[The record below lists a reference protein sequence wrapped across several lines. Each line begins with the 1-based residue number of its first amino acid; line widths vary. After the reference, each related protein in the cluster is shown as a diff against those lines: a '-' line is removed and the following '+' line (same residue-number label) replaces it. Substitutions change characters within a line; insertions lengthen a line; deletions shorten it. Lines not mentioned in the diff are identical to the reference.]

1 MKHYTLYIMLLST
14 LLLSACSDKDEPLPI
29 TGADE
34 AYAIVSVGVDG
45 IAGTKALKSETTPAN
60 EPGTDAE
67 NEINDLN
74 VVFID
79 VAKNEVMAHA
89 YRKIDDKQDTI
100 RVGLKTGDYRM
111 LVIANAGNI
120 SSFDPQTYYDQIAT
134 LADQRGQNGFVMTNI
149 PEVKKIDKGDN
160 KIDATVKRLVG
171 RVELSNLSVD
181 WRDNDLKA
189 IKGLEFHLNQVF
201 LANVRPTSYF
211 FDVPVGE
218 EGASIEI
225 KEGYLCGI
233 NSYYVDGDIAAG
245 NDFVDYLLKEPDNVV
260 VKKDD
265 ADDAHTDLAQFY
277 AMTNSDTKD
286 VGNYPVILYIKG
298 SIYDS
303 VNQKY
308 LLTDRYYRIKLAK
321 GVKRNTIY
329 KIEATIQGKGSPE
342 PGDNKENA
350 DMLIT
355 IITETWDE
363 VTLDTITIEGEIEI

>member
-1 MKHYTLYIMLLST
+1 MKHYTLYIMLLSA

-45 IAGTKALKSETTPAN
+45 IAGTKALKSETALGT
-60 EPGTDAE
+60 EPGSEAE
-67 NEINDLN
+67 NEIYNLN

-79 VAKNEVMAHA
+79 EAKNEVMAHA
-89 YRKIDDKQDTI
+89 YREIDDKQDTI
-100 RVGLKTGDYRM
+100 RVGLKTGAYRM
-111 LVIANAGNI
+111 LVIANVGNI

-134 LADQRGQNGFVMTNI
+134 LADQGGKNGFVMTNI
-149 PEVKKIDKGDN
+149 PEVKEIDKGKNDI
-160 KIDATVKRLVG
+160 KATVKRVVG
-171 RVELSNLSVD
+171 RVELSKLSVE
-181 WRDNDLKA
+181 WKDNDLQA
-189 IKGLEFHLNQVF
+189 IEGLEFHLSQVF
-201 LANVRPTSYF
+201 LANVRPTSHF

-218 EGASIEI
+218 AGASMEI
-225 KEGYLCGI
+225 KKEYLSGI
-233 NSYYVDGDIAAG
+233 KDYKVDGDIAKGSSFA
-245 NDFVDYLLKEPDNVV
+245 DYLRKEFTDYI
-260 VKKDD
+260 VKKGDD
-265 ADDAHTDLAQFY
+265 THTDLAQFY

-286 VGNYPVILYIKG
+286 VGKYPVILYIKG

-303 VNQKY
+303 EKGKY
-308 LLTDRYYRIKLAK
+308 LLENRYYRIKLAK

-350 DMLIT
+350 DMSIT
-355 IITETWDE
+355 IITKTWDE

>member
-1 MKHYTLYIMLLST
+1 MKHYTLYIMLLSA

-45 IAGTKALKSETTPAN
+45 IAGTKALKSETTPAD
-60 EPGTDAE
+60 EQGTDAE
-67 NEINDLN
+67 NKINDLN

-89 YRKIDDKQDTI
+89 YRKIDDQQDTI

-134 LADQRGQNGFVMTNI
+134 LANQGGKNGFVMTNI
-149 PEVKKIDKGDN
+149 PEVKEIDKGKNDI
-160 KIDATVKRLVG
+160 KATVKRVVA
-171 RVELSNLSVD
+171 RVELSKLNVD
-181 WRDNDLKA
+181 WTDNDLKA
-189 IKGLEFHLNQVF
+189 IKGLEFHLSQVF

-211 FDVPVGE
+211 FDVPVGQ

-225 KEGYLCGI
+225 KKGYLSGVEKYKE
-233 NSYYVDGDIAAG
+233 SGEIAEG
-245 NDFVDYLLKEPDNVV
+245 STFVNYLRKEFNPNIVVGESKDFP
-260 VKKDD
+260 
-265 ADDAHTDLAQFY
+265 TDPVQFY
-277 AMTNSDTKD
+277 AMTNSDTKTD
-286 VGNYPVILYIKG
+286 NYPVLLYIKG

-303 VNQKY
+303 KKQEY

-329 KIEATIQGKGSPE
+329 RIDATIKGKGSPE
-342 PGDNKENA
+342 PGDNKDNI
-350 DMLIT
+350 DMSATISVLSWKGVELDKILI
-355 IITETWDE
+355 EE
-363 VTLDTITIEGEIEI
+363 EIEL

>member
-1 MKHYTLYIMLLST
+1 MKHYTLYIMLLSA
-14 LLLSACSDKDEPLPI
+14 LLLAACSDKDEPLPI

-45 IAGTKALKSETTPAN
+45 IAGTKALKSET
-60 EPGTDAE
+60 EPGIEAE
-67 NEINDLN
+67 NEIYNLN

-89 YRKIDDKQDTI
+89 YREIDDQQDTI
-100 RVGLKTGDYRM
+100 RVGLKTGAYRM

-134 LADQRGQNGFVMTNI
+134 LTNQGGENGFVMTNI
-149 PEVKKIDKGDN
+149 PEVKEIDKGKNDI
-160 KIDATVKRLVG
+160 KATVKRVVA
-171 RVELSNLSVD
+171 RVELSKLNVD
-181 WRDNDLKA
+181 WTDNDLQA
-189 IKGLEFHLNQVF
+189 IEGLEFHLSQVF
-201 LANVRPTSYF
+201 LANVRPTSHF

-218 EGASIEI
+218 DGASMEI
-225 KEGYLCGI
+225 KKEYLSGI
-233 NSYYVDGDIAAG
+233 KDYKVDGDIAKG
-245 NDFVDYLLKEPDNVV
+245 SSFVDYLRKEFTGYI
-260 VKKDD
+260 VKKG
-265 ADDAHTDLAQFY
+265 DDAHTDLAQFY

-350 DMLIT
+350 DMSIT
-355 IITETWDE
+355 IITKTWDE

>member
-1 MKHYTLYIMLLST
+1 MKHYTLYIMLLSA

-45 IAGTKALKSETTPAN
+45 IAGTKALKSETAPGT
-60 EPGTDAE
+60 EPGIEAE
-67 NEINDLN
+67 NEIYNLN

-89 YRKIDDKQDTI
+89 YREIDDKQDTI
-100 RVGLKTGDYRM
+100 RVGLKTGAYRM

-134 LADQRGQNGFVMTNI
+134 LANQREENGFVMTNI
-149 PEVKKIDKGDN
+149 PEVKNILKGEN
-160 KIDATVKRLVG
+160 KIDATVKRVVG

-189 IKGLEFHLNQVF
+189 IKDLEFRLSEVF
-201 LANVRPTSYF
+201 LANVHPTSYF

-218 EGASIEI
+218 DGASMEI
-225 KEGYLCGI
+225 KKEYLSGI
-233 NSYYVDGDIAAG
+233 KDYKVDGDIAKGSSFA
-245 NDFVDYLLKEPDNVV
+245 DYLRKEFTDYI
-260 VKKDD
+260 VKKGDD
-265 ADDAHTDLAQFY
+265 THIDLARFY
-277 AMTNSDTKD
+277 AMTNSDTKE
-286 VGNYPVILYIKG
+286 VGKYPVILYIKG

-350 DMLIT
+350 DMSIT
-355 IITETWDE
+355 IITKTWDE

>member
-1 MKHYTLYIMLLST
+1 MKHYTLYIMLLSA

-45 IAGTKALKSETTPAN
+45 IAGTKALKSETAPGT
-60 EPGTDAE
+60 EPGIEVE
-67 NEINDLN
+67 NEIYNLN

-79 VAKNEVMAHA
+79 EAKNEVMAHA
-89 YRKIDDKQDTI
+89 YREIDDKQDTI
-100 RVGLKTGDYRM
+100 SVGLKTGAYRM

-134 LADQRGQNGFVMTNI
+134 LTNQGGENGFVMTNI
-149 PEVKKIDKGDN
+149 PEVKEIDKGKNDI
-160 KIDATVKRLVG
+160 KATVKRVVG
-171 RVELSNLSVD
+171 RVELSKLNVD
-181 WRDNDLKA
+181 WTDNDLQA
-189 IKGLEFHLNQVF
+189 IEGLEFHLSQVF
-201 LANVRPTSYF
+201 LANVRPTSHF

-218 EGASIEI
+218 EGASMEI
-225 KEGYLCGI
+225 KKEYLSGI
-233 NSYYVDGDIAAG
+233 EDYKVDGDIAKG
-245 NDFVDYLLKEPDNVV
+245 SSFVDYLRKEFTDYI
-260 VKKDD
+260 VKKG
-265 ADDAHTDLAQFY
+265 DDAHTDLAQFY

-303 VNQKY
+303 VNKKY

-350 DMLIT
+350 DMSIT
-355 IITETWDE
+355 IITKTWDE